1 MKKQAFNPF
10 LPSWEYIPDGE
21 PHVFGDRVY
30 LYGSHDYFRGYVY
43 CLGDYVC
50 WSAPVDD
57 LEDWRYEGV
66 IYRKEQD
73 PRNTDGKMVLF
84 APDVVKGAD
93 GRYYLYY
100 IPNLSRIVSVA
111 VCDTPA
117 GNYEFY
123 GFVRHQ
129 DGTLLGEREGDAP
142 QFDPGVY
149 AQDDA
154 IYLYTG
160 FCPADNPSA
169 EGAAVCLLAP
179 DMLTVLKDPEIVV
192 PSACCAPGTS
202 FEAQP
207 FFEAPSLRRRGDTYY
222 FIYSSVHNHA
232 LCYATAPSPTGPF
245 LYRGVIVDNCDVG
258 IGSYKN
264 AETLAA
270 LHCNNHGSFTE
281 INERWY
287 MFYHRS
293 TNGTQFSRQACA
305 EEIFFSPQG
314 LIEQAE
320 MTSCGLNGGPLACG
334 IFYDAYIACN
344 LLNRIPTL
352 QQDER
357 YRPMISQDGSDGD
370 ELPGYVCNMVDGATA
385 GFKYFDCRGIKKID
399 IKARGYMD
407 GCFEVRTS
415 LEGALCATVPIH
427 ECNYWEI
434 FSAPCH
440 IPDGV
445 HAIYITHVGGRV
457 PTLGGFRLS

>member
-1 MKKQAFNPF
+1 MKKQTFNPF

-30 LYGSHDYFRGYVY
+30 LYGSHDHFRGYVY

-50 WSAPVDD
+50 WSAPVND
-57 LEDWRYEGV
+57 LSDWRYEGI

-84 APDVVKGAD
+84 APDVVQGAD

-100 IPNLSRIVSVA
+100 TPNLSHVVSVA

-117 GNYEFY
+117 GKYEFY
-123 GFVRHQ
+123 GFVKHP
-129 DGTLLGEREGDAP
+129 DGTPLGEREGDAP

-149 AQDDA
+149 TENGS

-160 FCPADNPSA
+160 FCSADNTDARGST
-169 EGAAVCLLAP
+169 VTLLAP
-179 DMLTVLKDPEIVV
+179 DMLTVVKEPEIVV
-192 PSACCAPGTS
+192 PSACCAAGTS
-202 FEAQP
+202 FEGHA
-207 FFEAPSLRRRGDTYY
+207 FFEASSLRRRKDTYY
-222 FIYSSVHNHA
+222 FIYSSIHNHE
-232 LCYATAPSPTGPF
+232 LCYATASAPTGPF
-245 LYRGVIVDNCDVG
+245 RYRGVIVDNCDVG
-258 IGSYKN
+258 IDTYKP

-270 LHCNNHGSFTE
+270 MHCNNHGSFTE
-281 INERWY
+281 INGRWY
-287 MFYHRS
+287 IFYHRP

-305 EEIFFSPQG
+305 EEIFFTPEG
-314 LIEQAE
+314 LIPQAE
-320 MTSCGLNGGPLACG
+320 MTSCGLNGGPLTCG
-334 IFYDAYIACN
+334 IFYDAYIACA
-344 LLNRIPTL
+344 LWNRIPEL
-352 QQDER
+352 QADEK
-357 YRPMISQDGSDGD
+357 YRPMVSQDGNDGD

-385 GFKYFDCRGIKKID
+385 GFKYFDCRGITKIE

-407 GCFEVRTS
+407 GFFEVRTS
-415 LEGALCATVPIH
+415 PEGEVCASVPIR

-445 HAIYITHVGGRV
+445 HALYITHVGGRI

>member
-30 LYGSHDYFRGYVY
+30 LFGSHDHFRGYVY

-57 LEDWRYEGV
+57 LGDWRYEGV

-84 APDVVKGAD
+84 APDVVQGPD

-100 IPNLSRIVSVA
+100 IPNLSHIVSVA
-111 VCDTPA
+111 VCDSPA
-117 GNYEFY
+117 GKYEFY
-123 GFVRHQ
+123 GFVRHA
-129 DGTLLGEREGDAP
+129 DGQIFGEREGDAP

-149 AQDDA
+149 AEGED

-169 EGAAVCLLAP
+169 KGSMVTRLAP
-179 DMLTVLKDPEIVV
+179 DMLTIAEDSRLVA
-192 PSACCAPGTS
+192 PSACHAVGTS
-202 FEAQP
+202 FEGHA
-207 FFEAPSLRRRGDTYY
+207 FFEASSLRKRGDTYY
-222 FIYSSVHNHA
+222 FIYSSIHNRE
-232 LCYATAPSPTGPF
+232 LCYATGESPVGPF
-245 LYRGVIVDNCDVG
+245 RYRGVIIDNGDVG
-258 IGSYKN
+258 IDTYKN
-264 AETLAA
+264 AETLTA

-281 INERWY
+281 INGRWY
-287 MFYHRS
+287 MFYHRP

-305 EEIFFSPQG
+305 EEIFFTPEG
-314 LIEQAE
+314 LIEQKE
-320 MTSCGLNGGPLACG
+320 MTSCGLNGGPLPCG
-334 IFYDAYIACN
+334 LFYDAYIACN
-344 LLNRIPTL
+344 LWNIRPEL

-357 YRPMISQDGSDGD
+357 YRPMVSQDGNDGD

-385 GFKYFDCRGIKKID
+385 GFKYFDCKDVSEIEIR
-399 IKARGYMD
+399 ARGYMD
-407 GCFEVRTS
+407 GCFEVRTAPKG
-415 LEGALCATVPIH
+415 EVCATVPIS
-427 ECNYWEI
+427 ECNYWKT
-434 FSAPCH
+434 FRAPCH

-445 HAIYITHVGGRV
+445 HALYITHAGGRAA
-457 PTLGGFRLS
+457 TLGGFKLS